1 MFLDAETPKILQKP
15 DKFQFSSNIAL
26 CSWHNFITLQVE
38 MKKVCTKI
46 FAALLVVWY
55 LVGIIG
61 FDMHTCNGSGRSF
74 VVAFFEG
81 MSCEDIHPEHVCD
94 EASCCAVEHE
104 TCCCDH
110 HHDSECSVSSKSCC
124 SNDYLSLELA
134 GTISQD
140 DHRHYDECACGN
152 CPCAV
157 LHSAGTDLFAGN
169 LTVKSYIWQL
179 GSGVPVACDMQ
190 AVFGV
195 WRI

>member
-1 MFLDAETPKILQKP
+1 
-15 DKFQFSSNIAL
+15 
-26 CSWHNFITLQVE
+26 

-81 MSCEDIHPEHVCD
+81 MTCEDIHPEHACSPS
-94 EASCCAVEHE
+94 SCCANEHSHG
-104 TCCCDH
+104 CCGH
-110 HHDSECSVSSKSCC
+110 AHGEAAAGNHDDCQHCEGISITAASCC
-124 SNDYLSLELA
+124 SNDYMALDVA
-134 GTISQD
+134 GTLAQD

-169 LTVKSYIWQL
+169 LSVKSYIWQL